1 MIFKVFYD
9 IYKSFLN
16 KKNDEEEE
24 ISEMLGLGLNYM
36 IICGCKKCR
45 KL

>member
-16 KKNDEEEE
+16 KNNDEEKE
-24 ISEMLGLGLNYM
+24 ISEMLGLGLKIYDILVVKNV
-36 IICGCKKCR
+36 
-45 KL
+45 